1 MGKNL
6 NKIIA
11 FAIGASVVGSSVL
24 PVMAENKVNTET
36 MTNTQTQASAEKK
49 VLTADDAAKIAVS
62 NSNSLQLLDKQIK
75 LTEDLNRLNGRVDD
89 VSNLTDLKEDYNDD
103 SRKLKLDQ
111 LKQNREFS
119 EDKLVQ
125 NTKDSFNSLVT
136 SKVQIDKLKNDIQIN
151 ERSLNESK
159 LKLNL
164 GLATSIQIDG
174 LELSLQKLKTDLTT
188 KEDSFKNAK
197 LKFKSDTGIDVDD
210 YILDDTLNYKKFEV
224 EGDLDKYFD
233 GLIDEVLSYS
243 EQIYELDKEY
253 WNDDDNKV
261 KTPTKPS
268 KEELGSKGLTI
279 EDYLKDKNT
288 PDEKINA
295 LVKYMDDSSKYQSSL
310 STYMNQLS
318 ARMAYLSQKY
328 ALDATENGLTEAR
341 KSYKNGLREMYT
353 NLKSIES
360 AIDLLQQ
367 NIEFE
372 NKQIR
377 LSKVNYDLG
386 LMTKLAYDTKVND
399 LETNQVALR
408 TSINNYN
415 TLKASLEK
423 PWITFSQS

>member
-36 MTNTQTQASAEKK
+36 MTNTQTQASTEKK
-49 VLTADDAAKIAVS
+49 VLNADDAAKIAVS

-233 GLIDEVLSYS
+233 GLIDELLSYS

-268 KEELGSKGLTI
+268 KEELGSKGLSI

-310 STYMNQLS
+310 STYMSQLS
-318 ARMAYLSQKY
+318 ARMAYLQQKY

-399 LETNQVALR
+399 LETNQVNLR

>member
-1 MGKNL
+1 MRKNL

-11 FAIGASVVGSSVL
+11 FAIGASVVGSSIL
-24 PVMAENKVNTET
+24 PVMAESKVNTET
-36 MTNTQTQASAEKK
+36 ITNTQTQASIEKK
-49 VLTADDAAKIAVS
+49 VLTADDAAKIAVA

-75 LTEDLNRLNGRVDD
+75 LTEDLNRLNSRVDD

-174 LELSLQKLKTDLTT
+174 LELSLQKLKNDLTT
-188 KEDSFKNAK
+188 KEDSFKNEK

-210 YILDDTLNYKKFEV
+210 YILDDTLNYKKLEV
-224 EGDLDKYFD
+224 EGDLDSYFE
-233 GLIDEVLSYS
+233 GLVDELLSYS

-268 KEELGSKGLTI
+268 KEELGSNGLSI
-279 EDYLKDKNT
+279 EDYMKDKNT
-288 PDEKINA
+288 TDEKINA
-295 LVKYMDDSSKYQSSL
+295 LIKYMDDSSKYQSSL

-318 ARMAYLSQKY
+318 ARMAYLQQKY